1 MLSQKACTQCFS
13 ECCRFFRLVLFA
25 CLWLFVYWTFKNKK
39 TAAVVALFLMKCVP
53 QVATAQGFGA
63 LAGGPL
69 TPGPPPLALLKSG
82 PLVNNGDNAL
92 GDAPLHLA
100 AHRGWDHVVNVESR
114 RYRTPA
120 HGSFSRPLVLVFSV
134 LLPSCCLCFLLAGAL
149 ALFYLHPAPRP

>member
-1 MLSQKACTQCFS
+1 LP
-13 ECCRFFRLVLFA
+13 
-25 CLWLFVYWTFKNKK
+25 
-39 TAAVVALFLMKCVP
+39 P

-114 RYRTPA
+114 L
-120 HGSFSRPLVLVFSV
+120 FSRPLVLVFSSFFS
-134 LLPSCCLCFLLAGAL
+134 SCCLRFFLAGAL
-149 ALFYLHPAPRP
+149 VLPYLLPAPRP